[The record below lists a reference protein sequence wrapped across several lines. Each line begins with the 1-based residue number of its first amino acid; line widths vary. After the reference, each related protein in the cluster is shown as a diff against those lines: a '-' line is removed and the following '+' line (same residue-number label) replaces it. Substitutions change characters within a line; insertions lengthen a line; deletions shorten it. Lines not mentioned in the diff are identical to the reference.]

1 VWSNVHVGSKFELKV
16 DVQNKTGLSRDAY
29 GVAFREKDGDFY
41 VFLINDNSQYR
52 VGLMKDGNWYSVFQM
67 LSTDAIKPREINTL
81 EVEAYGSHMFFYI
94 NDQFVGEVIDDTL
107 KRGRAG
113 LCVDLPTGH
122 EGVFVFDNFTLSAPP
137 D

>member
-1 VWSNVHVGSKFELKV
+1 LG
-16 DVQNKTGLSRDAY
+16 
-29 GVAFREKDGDFY
+29 
-41 VFLINDNSQYR
+41 
-52 VGLMKDGNWYSVFQM
+52 
-67 LSTDAIKPREINTL
+67 TDAIKPGEFNTL

-107 KRGRAG
+107 KSGRAG
-113 LCVDLPTGH
+113 LCVDFRTGH